1 MLHPVQYAAM
11 RVLDEDVSENT
22 RIIQKR
28 LDALCKV
35 LKETQLESVVP
46 DGAMYVFCHLPD
58 GLDGTVFCRLMVLI
72 LAQKLLE
79 HGVAV
84 APGEAFGQYRDYIRI
99 SACADIGQLNK
110 GIKVISSVVN
120 S

>member
-1 MLHPVQYAAM
+1 M
-11 RVLDEDVSENT
+11 RMSP

-28 LDALCKV
+28 LDALCEV
-35 LKETQLESVVP
+35 LKESRLQSIVP

-58 GLDGTVFCRLMVLI
+58 GLDGTALSE
-72 LAQKLLE
+72 KLLE

-99 SACADIGQLNK
+99 SACTDIGQLNK
-110 GIKVISSVVN
+110 GMKVITSVVN

>member
-1 MLHPVQYAAM
+1 M
-11 RVLDEDVSENT
+11 
-22 RIIQKR
+22 
-28 LDALCKV
+28 

-46 DGAMYVFCHLPD
+46 DGAMYVFCRLPD
-58 GLDGTVFCRLMVLI
+58 GLDGTV

-99 SACADIGQLNK
+99 SACADIGHFFYRYFSSAIVAYAELSWTCDFENDCAMMDLSYLYDATLLY
-110 GIKVISSVVN
+110 GI
-120 S
+120 

>member
-1 MLHPVQYAAM
+1 
-11 RVLDEDVSENT
+11 
-22 RIIQKR
+22 
-28 LDALCKV
+28 
-35 LKETQLESVVP
+35 
-46 DGAMYVFCHLPD
+46 MYVFCRLPD
-58 GLDGTVFCRLMVLI
+58 GLDGTV

>member
-1 MLHPVQYAAM
+1 MTSVCDPVQYAAM

-22 RIIQKR
+22 QIIQKR

-58 GLDGTVFCRLMVLI
+58 GLDGTV